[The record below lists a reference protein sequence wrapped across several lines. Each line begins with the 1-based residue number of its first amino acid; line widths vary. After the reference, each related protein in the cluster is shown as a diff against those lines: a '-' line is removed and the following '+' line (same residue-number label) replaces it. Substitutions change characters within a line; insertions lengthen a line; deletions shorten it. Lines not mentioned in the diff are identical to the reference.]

1 MELKNSR
8 YNTEIGSIILDN
20 YNSIYLLDIKN
31 ELMEPYFFNSDVAKA
46 MIDVVGEGVPYE
58 TAFNDFRDR
67 FVLQEERKLFTEKT
81 KVKNVVKEL
90 EKSGQF
96 YYVFRRR
103 NTQGIPEYVEM
114 YVTYMGNSSYAIVCF
129 RTVSEDVNQIKM
141 DILNYDTP
149 EEDLCGTLGKRSVLI
164 IEDDFINMNILKDIL
179 SEHYNVLCA
188 KNGRDG
194 LQMLREQYRR
204 LSAILLDIY
213 MPVMNGYEFLEAV
226 NNDRMLA
233 QIPVIVTTG
242 NDHPEEE
249 QKCLTLG
256 AVDFIGKP
264 YISGVVLAR
273 IKNIIKLRESK
284 ATLSAMEY
292 DSLTGLYTRQAFFHH
307 AERILKSNPEN
318 DYDLIAIDLENYK
331 LTNSQYGERKS
342 DEFLSYFGEQVNA
355 LFPNGM
361 TGRFGGDLFIV
372 MIKSEDELES
382 EQIDAAIRTV
392 LRKAPIPHQV
402 AKIGIYRKVDKSMP
416 VVASCDHIF
425 LMIKRIKGIYKEN
438 VIYYTDEMKEKLIEE
453 QYIQE
458 CMDEALEKE
467 QFQVYYQPKHDCETE
482 KVTGAEALIRWN
494 HPKYGFMSPGQ
505 FIPLFE
511 RNGFITKIDSYVIKK
526 VCGDM
531 KEWIDKGITPVPVSI
546 NVSRRDFFEKGWIA
560 EQLELI
566 NSKELNPELLH
577 IEVTESLYVENADI
591 IIEQVKKIQS
601 FGHPIEMDDFGSG
614 YSSLGMLADFPLD
627 VVKLDISFVK
637 RIEINEIVIEAII
650 SLAHKMG
657 FKVVAEGVETE
668 KQYKIL
674 KGLGCDYI
682 QGFYFSK
689 PLNKED
695 FEKYTL
701 EKYREHILEK

>member
-1 MELKNSR
+1 MDIKNSR

-149 EEDLCGTLGKRSVLI
+149 EEDLCGTLGKRTVLI
-164 IEDDFINMNILKDIL
+164 IEDDLINMNILKDIL

-342 DEFLSYFGEQVNA
+342 DEFLSYFGEKVNA

>member
-149 EEDLCGTLGKRSVLI
+149 EEDLCGTLGKRTVLI
-164 IEDDFINMNILKDIL
+164 IEDDLINMNILKDIL

>member
-8 YNTEIGSIILDN
+8 YNTEIGSIMLDN

>member
-1 MELKNSR
+1 MDIKNSR

-149 EEDLCGTLGKRSVLI
+149 EEDLCGTLGKRTVLI
-164 IEDDFINMNILKDIL
+164 IEDDLINMNILKDIL

-307 AERILKSNPEN
+307 AERILKSNPEK

>member
-1 MELKNSR
+1 
-8 YNTEIGSIILDN
+8 
-20 YNSIYLLDIKN
+20 
-31 ELMEPYFFNSDVAKA
+31 
-46 MIDVVGEGVPYE
+46 
-58 TAFNDFRDR
+58 
-67 FVLQEERKLFTEKT
+67 
-81 KVKNVVKEL
+81 
-90 EKSGQF
+90 
-96 YYVFRRR
+96 
-103 NTQGIPEYVEM
+103 
-114 YVTYMGNSSYAIVCF
+114 
-129 RTVSEDVNQIKM
+129 
-141 DILNYDTP
+141 
-149 EEDLCGTLGKRSVLI
+149 
-164 IEDDFINMNILKDIL
+164 
-179 SEHYNVLCA
+179 
-188 KNGRDG
+188 
-194 LQMLREQYRR
+194 
-204 LSAILLDIY
+204 
-213 MPVMNGYEFLEAV
+213 
-226 NNDRMLA
+226 
-233 QIPVIVTTG
+233 
-242 NDHPEEE
+242 
-249 QKCLTLG
+249 
-256 AVDFIGKP
+256 
-264 YISGVVLAR
+264 
-273 IKNIIKLRESK
+273 
-284 ATLSAMEY
+284 
-292 DSLTGLYTRQAFFHH
+292 
-307 AERILKSNPEN
+307 
-318 DYDLIAIDLENYK
+318 
-331 LTNSQYGERKS
+331 
-342 DEFLSYFGEQVNA
+342 
-355 LFPNGM
+355 
-361 TGRFGGDLFIV
+361 
-372 MIKSEDELES
+372 
-382 EQIDAAIRTV
+382 
-392 LRKAPIPHQV
+392 
-402 AKIGIYRKVDKSMP
+402 
-416 VVASCDHIF
+416 
-425 LMIKRIKGIYKEN
+425 
-438 VIYYTDEMKEKLIEE
+438 
-453 QYIQE
+453 
-458 CMDEALEKE
+458 MDEALEKE

>member
-1 MELKNSR
+1 MDIKNSR

-31 ELMEPYFFNSDVAKA
+31 EIMQPYFFNSDVAKA

-67 FVLQEERKLFTEKT
+67 FVLREERKVFTEKT
-81 KVKNVVKEL
+81 KVKNVIKEL

-96 YYVFRRR
+96 YYIFRRK

-114 YVTYMGNSSYAIVCF
+114 YVAHMGDSDHAIVCF

-141 DILNYDTP
+141 DILNNDIP

-164 IEDDFINMNILKDIL
+164 IEDDFINMSILKDIL

-188 KNGRDG
+188 ENGKEG
-194 LQMLREQYRR
+194 LRMLREHYRR

-264 YISGVVLAR
+264 YIPGVVLAR

-284 ATLSAMEY
+284 ATLSAMEF

-307 AERILKSNPEN
+307 AERILKSNLEN

-372 MIKSEDELES
+372 MIKSEDEVEG
-382 EQIDAAIRTV
+382 EQIDAAIRKV

-402 AKIGIYRKVDKSMP
+402 AKIGIYRQIDKSMP
-416 VVASCDHIF
+416 VLASCDHIF
-425 LMIKRIKGIYKEN
+425 LMIKRIKGVYKEN

-467 QFQVYYQPKHDCETE
+467 QFQVYYQPKHDCATG

-526 VCGDM
+526 VCEDLE
-531 KEWIDKGITPVPVSI
+531 EWIEKGITPVPVSI

-566 NSKELNPELLH
+566 NSKVLSPELLH

-601 FGHPIEMDDFGSG
+601 FGHLIEMDDFGSG

-637 RIEINEIVIEAII
+637 RIDINEVVIEAII

-701 EKYREHILEK
+701 EKYR

>member
-46 MIDVVGEGVPYE
+46 MIDVVREGVPYE

-149 EEDLCGTLGKRSVLI
+149 EEDLCGTLGKRTVLI
-164 IEDDFINMNILKDIL
+164 IEDDLINMNILKDIL

>member
-1 MELKNSR
+1 MDIKNSR

-31 ELMEPYFFNSDVAKA
+31 EVMQPYFFNSDVAKA
-46 MIDVVGEGVPYE
+46 MIDVVGEGVHYE

-67 FVLQEERKLFTEKT
+67 FVLREERKVFTEKT
-81 KVKNVVKEL
+81 KVKNVIKEL

-96 YYVFRRR
+96 YYIFRRK

-114 YVTYMGNSSYAIVCF
+114 YVAHMGDSDHAIVCF

-141 DILNYDTP
+141 DILNNDIP

-164 IEDDFINMNILKDIL
+164 IEDDFINMSILKDIL

-188 KNGRDG
+188 ENGKEG
-194 LQMLREQYRR
+194 LRMLREHYRR

-264 YISGVVLAR
+264 YIPGVVLAR

-284 ATLSAMEY
+284 ATLSAMEF

-372 MIKSEDELES
+372 MIKSEDEVEG
-382 EQIDAAIRTV
+382 EQIDAAIRKV

-402 AKIGIYRKVDKSMP
+402 AKIGIYRQIDKSMP
-416 VVASCDHIF
+416 VLASCDHIF
-425 LMIKRIKGIYKEN
+425 LMIKRIKGVYKEN

-467 QFQVYYQPKHDCETE
+467 QFQVYYQPKHDCATG

-526 VCGDM
+526 VCEDLE
-531 KEWIDKGITPVPVSI
+531 EWIEKGITPVPVSI

-566 NSKELNPELLH
+566 NSKVLSPELLH

-601 FGHPIEMDDFGSG
+601 FGHLIEMDDFGSG

-637 RIEINEIVIEAII
+637 RIDINEVVIEAII

-701 EKYREHILEK
+701 EKYRQDVFEE

>member
-1 MELKNSR
+1 
-8 YNTEIGSIILDN
+8 
-20 YNSIYLLDIKN
+20 
-31 ELMEPYFFNSDVAKA
+31 
-46 MIDVVGEGVPYE
+46 
-58 TAFNDFRDR
+58 
-67 FVLQEERKLFTEKT
+67 
-81 KVKNVVKEL
+81 
-90 EKSGQF
+90 
-96 YYVFRRR
+96 
-103 NTQGIPEYVEM
+103 
-114 YVTYMGNSSYAIVCF
+114 
-129 RTVSEDVNQIKM
+129 
-141 DILNYDTP
+141 
-149 EEDLCGTLGKRSVLI
+149 
-164 IEDDFINMNILKDIL
+164 
-179 SEHYNVLCA
+179 
-188 KNGRDG
+188 
-194 LQMLREQYRR
+194 
-204 LSAILLDIY
+204 
-213 MPVMNGYEFLEAV
+213 
-226 NNDRMLA
+226 
-233 QIPVIVTTG
+233 
-242 NDHPEEE
+242 
-249 QKCLTLG
+249 
-256 AVDFIGKP
+256 
-264 YISGVVLAR
+264 
-273 IKNIIKLRESK
+273 
-284 ATLSAMEY
+284 
-292 DSLTGLYTRQAFFHH
+292 
-307 AERILKSNPEN
+307 
-318 DYDLIAIDLENYK
+318 
-331 LTNSQYGERKS
+331 
-342 DEFLSYFGEQVNA
+342 
-355 LFPNGM
+355 M

-577 IEVTESLYVENADI
+577 IEVTESLYVEIADI
-591 IIEQVKKIQS
+591 FIEQVKKIQS

>member
-1 MELKNSR
+1 MDIKNSR

-31 ELMEPYFFNSDVAKA
+31 EIMQPYFFNSDVAKA

-67 FVLQEERKLFTEKT
+67 FVLREERKVFTEKT

-96 YYVFRRR
+96 YYIFRRK

-114 YVTYMGNSSYAIVCF
+114 YVAHMGDSDHAIVCF

-141 DILNYDTP
+141 DILNNDIP

-164 IEDDFINMNILKDIL
+164 IEDDFINMSILKDIL

-188 KNGRDG
+188 ENGKEG
-194 LQMLREQYRR
+194 LRMLREHYRR

-264 YISGVVLAR
+264 YIPGVVLAR

-284 ATLSAMEY
+284 ATLSAMEF

-372 MIKSEDELES
+372 MIKSEDEVEG
-382 EQIDAAIRTV
+382 EQIDAAIRKV

-402 AKIGIYRKVDKSMP
+402 AKIGIYRQIDKSMP
-416 VVASCDHIF
+416 VLASCDHIF
-425 LMIKRIKGIYKEN
+425 LMIKRIKGVYKEN

-467 QFQVYYQPKHDCETE
+467 QFQVYYQPKHDCATG

-526 VCGDM
+526 VCEDLE
-531 KEWIDKGITPVPVSI
+531 EWIEKGITPVPVSI

-566 NSKELNPELLH
+566 NSKVLSPELLH

-601 FGHPIEMDDFGSG
+601 FGHLIEMDDFGSG

-637 RIEINEIVIEAII
+637 RIDINEVVIEAII

-701 EKYREHILEK
+701 EKYR

>member
-1 MELKNSR
+1 MELKNSH
-8 YNTEIGSIILDN
+8 YNMEIGSIILDN
-20 YNSIYLLDIKN
+20 YNSIYLLDIRA
-31 ELMEPYFFNSDVAKA
+31 EIMQPYFFNSDVAKA
-46 MIDVVGEGVPYE
+46 MIDVVGDGVSYE

-67 FVLQEERKLFTEKT
+67 FVLREERKVFTEKT

-96 YYVFRRR
+96 YYIFRRR

-114 YVTYMGNSSYAIVCF
+114 YVTYMGNSDHAIICF
-129 RTVSEDVNQIKM
+129 RTVSEDVNQIRT
-141 DILNYDTP
+141 DIFNNDIP
-149 EEDLCGTLGKRSVLI
+149 EEDLCGTLGKRTVLI
-164 IEDDFINMNILKDIL
+164 IEDDIINMDILKDIL

-188 KNGRDG
+188 ENGKEG
-194 LQMLREQYRR
+194 LQILRNKYRQ

-213 MPVMNGYEFLEAV
+213 MPVMNGYEFLETV
-226 NNDRMLA
+226 NNDKMLA

-249 QKCLTLG
+249 QKCLDLG

-264 YISGVVLAR
+264 YIPGVVLAR
-273 IKNIIKLRESK
+273 IKNIIRLRESK
-284 ATLSAMEY
+284 ATLSAMEF

-318 DYDLIAIDLENYK
+318 NYDLIAIDLENYK

-372 MIKSEDELES
+372 MIKSEDEVKG
-382 EQIDAAIRTV
+382 EQIDAAIKMV

-402 AKIGIYRKVDKSMP
+402 AKIGIYRKIDKSMP
-416 VVASCDHIF
+416 VLASCDHIF

-438 VIYYTDEMKEKLIEE
+438 VIYYTDEMKEKLFEE

-467 QFQVYYQPKHDCETE
+467 QFQVYYQPKHDCATE
-482 KVTGAEALIRWN
+482 KVTGAEALVRWN
-494 HPKYGFMSPGQ
+494 HPEYGFMSPGQ

-511 RNGFITKIDSYVIKK
+511 RNGFITKLDSYVIKK
-526 VCGDM
+526 VCEDM
-531 KEWIDKGITPVPVSI
+531 QEWSDNGFTPVPVSI
-546 NVSRRDFFEKGWIA
+546 NVSRRDFFEKGWID
-560 EQLELI
+560 EQLKVI
-566 NSKELNPELLH
+566 NSKVLNPELLH

-601 FGHPIEMDDFGSG
+601 FGHMIEMDDFGSG

-637 RIEINEIVIEAII
+637 RIDINEVVIEAII
-650 SLAHKMG
+650 NLAHKMG

-674 KGLGCDYI
+674 KGLECDCI

-701 EKYREHILEK
+701 EKYR